1 MNKLNRIPV
10 FLILTMFLML
20 VSCEDVIKLDLT
32 NSPSR
37 TVIEATLNAS
47 KGECI
52 VQVSKSL
59 DFYQTDSFAKVEKA
73 TVQLVNGTGAV
84 QILPE
89 LSPGLYSAGNISVS
103 PGEVFHLNV
112 IVSGSEQYSA
122 QTKAPDA
129 VVLDS
134 LKVIPGNVDPRPG
147 STPRYLLD
155 LKWKDPAGVTD
166 FYRFKVTT
174 NGKPH
179 TGSMNISNDKLFNG
193 TEVDMPLNRYR
204 FELGDTVRFEFQAI
218 DSISYSYYS
227 QINDMAR
234 PSFVAATPYN
244 PIGNFDNGALGY
256 FGIYYS
262 DIRDLIISI
271 RK

>member
-1 MNKLNRIPV
+1 MNKLNSILF
-10 FLILTMFLML
+10 FLILALFLVL
-20 VSCEDVIKLDLT
+20 ASCEDVIKLDLK

-47 KGECI
+47 KGKCL

-59 DFYQTDSFAKVEKA
+59 DFYQTDSFARVEKA
-73 TVQLVNGTGAV
+73 TVQLINGSGAV
-84 QILPE
+84 KTLPE
-89 LSPGLYSAGNISVS
+89 LSPGVYSAGNLSVS

-112 IVSGSEQYSA
+112 MVSASEQYSA

-134 LKVIPGNVDPRPG
+134 LKVIPGIGDPRPG

-155 LKWKDPAGVTD
+155 LKWKDPAAFAN

-179 TGSMNISNDKLFNG
+179 TGNFTISNDKLFNG

-204 FELGDTVRFEFQAI
+204 FELGDTVHFEFQAI
-218 DSISYSYYS
+218 DSVSFSYYS

-244 PIGNFDNGALGY
+244 PIGNFDNNALGY

-271 RK
+271 RR